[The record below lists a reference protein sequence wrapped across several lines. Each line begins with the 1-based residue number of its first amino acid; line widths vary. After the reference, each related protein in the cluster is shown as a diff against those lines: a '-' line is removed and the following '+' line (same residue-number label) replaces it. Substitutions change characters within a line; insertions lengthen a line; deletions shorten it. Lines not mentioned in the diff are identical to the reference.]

1 MLRNVGKYTMSWPSD
16 KGQIADGPKGGGGG
30 KTIEKELKIGVI
42 RKGVK

>member
-30 KTIEKELKIGVI
+30 KKFEGNSKLGGHQ
-42 RKGVK
+42 KG